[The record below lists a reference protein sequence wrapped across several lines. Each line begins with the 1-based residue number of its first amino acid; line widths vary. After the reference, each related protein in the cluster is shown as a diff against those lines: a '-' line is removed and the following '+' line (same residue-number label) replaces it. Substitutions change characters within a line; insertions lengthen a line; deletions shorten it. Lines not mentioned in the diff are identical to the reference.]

1 MDIVRRQ
8 EEAAD
13 TMVVEIP
20 TVVASRMAAIVE
32 EDARSNWQLAI
43 GN

>member
-20 TVVASRMAAIVE
+20 TVVASRMADGA
-32 EDARSNWQLAI
+32 SN
-43 GN
+43 